1 MIDAL
6 SYALSKGYTDLAQL
20 GLTSMTVDGMDII
33 LERKDGTEAT
43 VTVPAPADGKDGISI
58 IDVQVNKNQ
67 LICIMSDG
75 NIINA
80 GEIKVDSSEIKL
92 DNYYTKTDSDELYIR
107 KNDMDIV
114 SSDDIKDLFN

>member
-92 DNYYTKTDSDELYIR
+92 DNY
-107 KNDMDIV
+107 
-114 SSDDIKDLFN
+114 